1 MTTAGERAGLAQ
13 ASEATVV
20 ALASAGDDS
29 AFDELVRR
37 RQAWLRGLM
46 RRFCGD
52 PVLADDLAQQAF
64 LQAWQH
70 LPALRAPGAFGGWL
84 RQLALNV
91 WLAEARKQAPPLTG
105 LDLPDAVA
113 PEVDIGL
120 LQDLDAALG
129 RLRPDERTCVVLA
142 YAEGL
147 THGEIAAATRL
158 PLGTVKSH
166 VVRGAT
172 RLRAW
177 LGE

>member
-1 MTTAGERAGLAQ
+1 MTTVAGRAGLAR
-13 ASEATVV
+13 AAEATVV
-20 ALASAGDDS
+20 ALAATGNDQ

-46 RRFCGD
+46 RRFCGN
-52 PVLADDLAQQAF
+52 PTLADDLAQQAF
-64 LQAWQH
+64 LQAWQR
-70 LPALRAPGAFGGWL
+70 LGSLRAPGAFGAWL

-91 WLAEARKQAPPLTG
+91 WLAEARRSALPLTG
-105 LDLPDAVA
+105 LDLPESAA
-113 PEVDIGL
+113 PEVDPGL
-120 LQDLDAALG
+120 QQDLDTALSM
-129 RLRPDERTCVVLA
+129 LRPDERTCVVLA

-147 THGEIAAATRL
+147 THGEIATATGL

-166 VVRGAT
+166 VLRGAT